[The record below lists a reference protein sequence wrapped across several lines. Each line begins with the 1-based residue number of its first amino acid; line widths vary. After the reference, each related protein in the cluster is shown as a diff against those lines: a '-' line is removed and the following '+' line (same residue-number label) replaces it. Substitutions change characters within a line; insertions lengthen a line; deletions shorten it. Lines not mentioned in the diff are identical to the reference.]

1 MHLLATR
8 EDEVSGLKFAQARF
22 YSANTGR
29 FQSEDNVKGFIESPF
44 TLNHYGYC
52 WGNPIYF
59 ADLDGNMPYI
69 IAGALVGA
77 VVGGGMELVTQITTG
92 EEIDGWS
99 IFSAAAGGAVSG
111 LIITA
116 CPTAAVSSTVVGGIA
131 ERTLDGVLHHDS
143 AKDIAVD
150 VGVGAVTDAAFA
162 NFGKYVAKTPF
173 VKNAAEAF
181 NATKIGG
188 KIDKVT
194 KKADRY
200 YRSAM
205 SRARNTGTE
214 VHSKTIMNDITELI
228 T

>member
-1 MHLLATR
+1 
-8 EDEVSGLKFAQARF
+8 
-22 YSANTGR
+22 
-29 FQSEDNVKGFIESPF
+29 
-44 TLNHYGYC
+44 
-52 WGNPIYF
+52 
-59 ADLDGNMPYI
+59 MPYI
-69 IAGALVGA
+69 IAGIVVGLVVGA
-77 VVGGGMELVTQITTG
+77 GMELVTQVTTG
-92 EEIDGWS
+92 EEIDGLS
-99 IFSAAAGGAVSG
+99 IISAAAGGAVSG
-111 LIITA
+111 AIITA
-116 CPTAAVSSTVVGGIA
+116 CPAAVVSSSVAGGVV
-131 ERTLDGVLHHDS
+131 ERTLDGVLHNES

-214 VHSKTIMNDITELI
+214 VHSKTIMNGLI
-228 T
+228 SQGKKKLEGYGSKAAYKYYYNGGIDCKKEIKNIIKSGIDYLFEINPENHWC